1 MEELLKL
8 GYVLSFS
15 EACPV
20 KAWGKWH
27 VSFSVPGGA
36 RVAGYG
42 DDEQQAVSEAL
53 QLALKTVRILEE
65 NKSLTG
71 H

>member
-15 EACPV
+15 EACPI

-27 VSFSVPGGA
+27 VSFYVPNGA

-42 DDEQQAVSEAL
+42 DDEVQATAEAL
-53 QLALKTVRILEE
+53 NLALKTARLLEE
-65 NKSLTG
+65 NKALTG